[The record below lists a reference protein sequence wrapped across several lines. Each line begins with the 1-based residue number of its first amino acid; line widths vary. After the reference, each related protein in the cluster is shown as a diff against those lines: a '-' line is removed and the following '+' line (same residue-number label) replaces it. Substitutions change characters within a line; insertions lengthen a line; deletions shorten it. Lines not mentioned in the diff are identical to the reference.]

1 MTEHN
6 SKTPT
11 ETPGFG
17 IRSEV
22 YDWVQCIVAALLI
35 CILVFVFL
43 IRLIGVEGISM
54 QPTLQDGDRVFIS
67 DLFYTPKYGD
77 IVVLQTNSFSK
88 EPIIK
93 RVIATEGQVVEIDF
107 SEGVVSVDGH
117 VLDEPYVNELTYS
130 QLDFVGPLEVP
141 EGHVFVMGDNRNHS
155 NDSRDSRIGVIDER
169 EILGRVLFRAFPL
182 QVFGKVD

>member
-1 MTEHN
+1 MTEQ
-6 SKTPT
+6 SGKTPT
-11 ETPGFG
+11 GLPSLR
-17 IRSEV
+17 IRGEV

-67 DLFYTPKYGD
+67 NLFYTPEYGD
-77 IVVLQTNSFSK
+77 IVVLQTSGFSK

-107 SEGVVSVDGH
+107 SEGVVSVDGRA
-117 VLDEPYVNELTYS
+117 LDEPYVNEPTYS
-130 QLDFVGPLEVP
+130 QLDFIGPMKVP

-182 QVFGKVD
+182 QAFGKVD